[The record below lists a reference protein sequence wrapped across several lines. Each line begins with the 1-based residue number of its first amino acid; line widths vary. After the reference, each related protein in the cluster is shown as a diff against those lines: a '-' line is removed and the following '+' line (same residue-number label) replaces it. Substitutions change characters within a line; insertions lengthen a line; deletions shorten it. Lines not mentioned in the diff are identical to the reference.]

1 MMTIDP
7 TIRARK
13 PVAVAVAAAIALS
26 GAFALGSTATVNAAP
41 LSVSQTAVKEAA
53 PDNVTNVHRRHRH
66 YGGHAVAGLALG
78 IIGAAIAH
86 KAYRRHHRHHHH
98 YGYHPH
104 YYGGGYYGSPGC
116 IRRHGAWYC
125 R

>member
-1 MMTIDP
+1 MSTVNMSN
-7 TIRARK
+7 RARK
-13 PVAVAVAAAIALS
+13 PVAAAVAAVVALG
-26 GAFALGSTATVNAAP
+26 GAFALGSTTPVNAAP
-41 LSVSQTAVKEAA
+41 FAISQTAVKEAA
-53 PDNVTNVHRRHRH
+53 PDNVIDVRRRHRH

-86 KAYRRHHRHHHH
+86 KAYRRHHRHHYHH
-98 YGYHPH
+98 GYHPH
-104 YYGGGYYGSPGC
+104 YYYGAPSC